1 MVWHCVPKCTLNI
14 NEKNDGSIN
23 RKMTILKVETD
34 IITSIHESP
43 IGRAMILLIM
53 YAETFKTGVIAFIS
67 YTDITMCSRSL
78 TDRIISSIRICSLIL
93 KILLDA
99 IKGEMAKLLMKINI
113 ITLYHIVWCRWLW
126 CWTLFHEI
134 KRQKQ

>member
-1 MVWHCVPKCTLNI
+1 MPKCILNI

-43 IGRAMILLIM
+43 IGRAVILVIM

-93 KILLDA
+93 KILLDE
-99 IKGEMAKLLMKINI
+99 IKGEMSKLLMKINI
-113 ITLYHIVWCRWLW
+113 ITLYHILWCR
-126 CWTLFHEI
+126 
-134 KRQKQ
+134 